1 MRDNPEK
8 VAQEY
13 YEVKEKIRALENKRQ
28 KLRSSLFHIFD
39 KTQDNEI
46 CTDELKVYRINR
58 PRITWNEKKL
68 ESILIQKGLLYQVL
82 SPDPKKVK
90 ELISQGLISDK
101 DLEKAKI
108 AKNSWYTYAEKLSPK
123 KQSFHPLHLKEKNYK
138 YSQQEPESPTNLNN
152 EYLGPQTLIITD
164 LSRMKDDRVCICG
177 VDSQGSTI
185 RPVLPYGVR
194 ERNLVDKQGR
204 SIIKPFAVVNFELL
218 KAKPQP
224 PHSEDVR
231 WDLIRQPKFIRN
243 LSLEERKEFM
253 EQLSFNRVQEIFG
266 APIIENR
273 FIKEDAIRS
282 IGTLKPQEI
291 SEIKISENDEGEYK
305 YRMVFSDND
314 YETFNLPVTD
324 LAFRE
329 YFTKQ
334 LEKCYSSPYIADELL
349 DNFEKNESFLRL
361 GLTRKFNDVYWIHVT
376 GAYTFPYYKEL

>member
-1 MRDNPEK
+1 MNENPEK

-39 KTQDNEI
+39 KTKDNEI

-58 PRITWNEKKL
+58 PRTTWNEKKL

-90 ELISQGLISDK
+90 ELINQGLISDN
-101 DLEKAKI
+101 DLKKAKI
-108 AKNSWYTYAEKLSPK
+108 TKNSWYTYAEKLSPK

-138 YSQQEPESPTNLNN
+138 YSQKEPESPSNINN
-152 EYLGPQTLIITD
+152 EYLGSQTLIVTD

-177 VDSQGSTI
+177 VDSQGTTI

-194 ERNLVDKQGR
+194 ERNLVDKKGR

-218 KAKPQP
+218 KPKPQP

-231 WDLIRQPKFIRN
+231 WDLIREPKFIRN

-253 EQLSFNRVQEIFG
+253 EQLAFNRVQEIFG
-266 APIIENR
+266 APIIKNR

-282 IGTLKPQEI
+282 IGTLKPEEI
-291 SEIKISENDEGEYK
+291 IEIIYENNYGESK
-305 YRMVFSDND
+305 YRMVFGDND

-324 LAFRE
+324 LAFRD
-329 YFTKQ
+329 YFNKK
-334 LEKCYSSPYIADELL
+334 LENGYSSGYIADELL
-349 DNFEKNESFLRL
+349 DKFEKNHSFLRL
-361 GLTRKFNDVYWIHVT
+361 GLTRKFEDVYWIQIT
-376 GAYTFPYYKEL
+376 GAYTFPYYTEL